1 MKLEDKMKEKIKTAL
16 NECLMAMLGSEQLVN
31 DWWKSPNKAFDMMTP
46 NEVWEEDYD
55 RVRSYV
61 VGFLQR

>member
-1 MKLEDKMKEKIKTAL
+1 MQEKIKAAL
-16 NECLMAMLGSEQLVN
+16 NECLMVMLGNEQLVS

-46 NEVWEEDYD
+46 DQIWEEDYD

>member
-1 MKLEDKMKEKIKTAL
+1 MQEKIRAAL
-16 NECLMAMLGSEQLVN
+16 NECLMAMLGNEQLVN

>member
-1 MKLEDKMKEKIKTAL
+1 MKEKIKTAL

>member
-1 MKLEDKMKEKIKTAL
+1 MKEKIKAAL
-16 NECLMAMLGSEQLVN
+16 NECLMAMLGSEQLVS
-31 DWWKSPNKAFDMMTP
+31 DWWDSPNKAFDMMTP

-61 VGFLQR
+61 VGYLQR

>member
-1 MKLEDKMKEKIKTAL
+1 MQEKIKAAL
-16 NECLMAMLGSEQLVN
+16 NECLMAMLGSEQLVSR
-31 DWWKSPNKAFDMMTP
+31 WWDSPNRSFDMKTP
-46 NEVWEEDYD
+46 NEMWEEDYD

>member
-1 MKLEDKMKEKIKTAL
+1 MQEKIKTAL
-16 NECLMAMLGSEQLVN
+16 NECLMAMLGSEQLVS
-31 DWWKSPNKAFDMMTP
+31 DWWKSPNKAFDMQTP
-46 NEVWEEDYD
+46 NQVWEEDYD